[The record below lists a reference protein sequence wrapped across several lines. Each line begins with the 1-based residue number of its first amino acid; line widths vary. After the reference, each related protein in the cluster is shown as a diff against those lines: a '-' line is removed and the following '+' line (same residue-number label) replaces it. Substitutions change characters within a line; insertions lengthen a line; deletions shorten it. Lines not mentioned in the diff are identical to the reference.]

1 MKILIFI
8 NLFLVFYLIS
18 CSDQCISKT
27 ESHKLDLGEVFL
39 TDSVVYLED
48 GLRAFAYIPN
58 EDGHVYVQALD
69 SEGLI
74 GDPTCC
80 TCDLDESMYPDE
92 PFVEWVGGHYFYL
105 TYLVSDL
112 DGEDADGIAGQLLLA
127 HADEDVELIGDRL
140 EISKAWKNGEEPMS
154 KDHSRLSWC
163 EDTEQLVVSFNGDA
177 VNYMGVQMID
187 LGDFSTTPTLIGEV
201 FEVKNS
207 DEEAYT
213 YTQDGGISCDGPNEK
228 VFVVAECDHE
238 TIDKYEIF
246 GFLYDVSDFDG
257 TYTQI
262 GSDILIFSED
272 ESSAHAPSTL
282 LLEDQIYAVVFDSDH
297 ENQTYSVYAQA
308 VDGSSDSKVSL
319 LGDLVLVH
327 EDQDIETTHFNSLAS
342 LGESIFMIPYCM
354 DNMDEEPVDAIKD
367 SKKALRSKPNLKEED
382 NVHCFYRVYELN
394 DEKDGLIALTDE
406 NTVTEE
412 ATISLSMGCF
422 MDTNKIDYFILTMDN
437 DTIYLEEF
445 QIYWR
450 IEEPTANKI
459 DEEEVV
465 VEKDFELDLSDAFTP
480 AQKGTLS
487 YKLTLEDGK
496 DLPDWMKFDSS
507 KSILSGTTPDETD
520 KETILIVAT
529 EDIGTECEDLFPTN
543 EQTFKF
549 NVIEDDVSGSSLM
562 KICSLLMF
570 LVLFIV
576 F

>member
-1 MKILIFI
+1 MKILIFF

-27 ESHKLDLGEVFL
+27 ESHKLDLGEVYL

-48 GLRAFAYIPN
+48 GLRTLAYIPN
-58 EDGHVYVQALD
+58 DDDQIYVQALD
-69 SEGLI
+69 SEGFI

-80 TCDLDESMYPDE
+80 TCGLDDESTHPDE
-92 PFVEWVGGHYFYL
+92 PYIEWVGGHYFYII
-105 TYLVSDL
+105 YQVSDL
-112 DGEDADGIAGQLLLA
+112 DGENTDGIAGQLLLA
-127 HADEDVELIGDRL
+127 HADADVELIGDRL
-140 EISKAWKNGEEPMS
+140 NISKAWKNGDELIS
-154 KDHSRLSWC
+154 KDHGRLSWC
-163 EDTEQLVVSFNGDA
+163 EDTEQLVVSFNGD
-177 VNYMGVQMID
+177 NSIGVQMID

-228 VFVVAECDHE
+228 VFVVADCDHE
-238 TIDKYEIF
+238 SIDKHEIF

-262 GSDILIFSED
+262 GSDLNILSED
-272 ESSAHAPSTL
+272 ESSASEPSTL
-282 LLEDQIYAVVFDSDH
+282 LLEDQIYAVVFDSNH
-297 ENQTYSVYAQA
+297 ENQTNSVYLQA
-308 VDGSSDSKVSL
+308 VDGSSDSKVSSI
-319 LGDLVLVH
+319 GDLVLVH
-327 EDQDIETTHFNSLAS
+327 EDQDVDTYHFNSLAT
-342 LGESIFMIPYCM
+342 LGESTFLIPYCTYM
-354 DNMDEEPVDAIKD
+354 DTKKVAGTKTASN
-367 SKKALRSKPNLKEED
+367 KALTSSTNLKEEGFD
-382 NVHCFYRVYELN
+382 HCFYRVYELN

-406 NTVTEE
+406 NTVTEKV
-412 ATISLSMGCF
+412 TLPLSMGCF
-422 MDTNKIDYFILTMDN
+422 RDTNKISYFLFTTD
-437 DTIYLEEF
+437 DETIYLDEF

-459 DEEEVV
+459 DQEVV
-465 VEKDFELDLSDAFTP
+465 LETDFELDLSDAFTP

-487 YKLTLEDGK
+487 YKLTLEDGS

-507 KSILSGTTPDETD
+507 KSILSGTTPDE
-520 KETILIVAT
+520 KGEETILIVAT

-549 NVIEDDVSGSSLM
+549 TVIEDDKSGSSLM